1 MNVRNFISLCL
12 LHLVK
17 CFLHVEH
24 IQALTVLDVIYL
36 AVIDTQCLSFS
47 HHLVAGNMFHD
58 DSVDDVLPY
67 SIHDLDT
74 FVYVRRIISFFW
86 SVSRVE

>member
-58 DSVDDVLPY
+58 DSVDDVFP
-67 SIHDLDT
+67 I
-74 FVYVRRIISFFW
+74 VYTTWTHLYTSDASFLSSGA
-86 SVSRVE
+86 SVE